1 MFSFEA
7 KAIQQKKLHRGTG
20 INYLFFLPFFK
31 ASKLSILLQ
40 RFSPS
45 NHVAYATC
53 TSPIMQLISPSPPH
67 PQKFCISIVFN
78 YSWAGCNTQEK

>member
-7 KAIQQKKLHRGTG
+7 KGIKQKKLHRGTG
-20 INYLFFLPFFK
+20 INYLFFLLFFK
-31 ASKLSILLQ
+31 TSKLSILLQ

-53 TSPIMQLISPSPPH
+53 TSPIMQLISPSSPTP
-67 PQKFCISIVFN
+67 KNF
-78 YSWAGCNTQEK
+78 A